1 MTQDQKTLFE
11 VSISKVTNSAS
22 SIFSKD
28 DVLGLLTT
36 LESSIAELPEVATT
50 GYNTEEILRGIND
63 ILDEYEWD
71 EFVECEPELNG
82 SYGCSYSLEINTSFD
97 DREFRRAF
105 TSELEAYFEDLE
117 KNENER
123 KDERGC

>member
-1 MTQDQKTLFE
+1 MTQEQKELFE
-11 VSISKVTNSAS
+11 TSISIVHNSAS
-22 SIFSKD
+22 SIFSKE
-28 DVLGLLTT
+28 DVIGLLTT
-36 LESSIAELPEVATT
+36 LESCITELPEVVTT

-117 KNENER
+117 KNENES
-123 KDERGC
+123 EAS